1 MSILRQLGANSTIYA
16 ATGVLQRGLQFMLL
30 PLYTHYLAPSAYG
43 VLAIVTAVNGV
54 LSIFFTLGLTSAV
67 TRFYFEYQD
76 QPALLARF
84 WGTILVFVM
93 ALSAILAGA
102 LLLVGDTLLRPFIG
116 EVQFWPFVAL
126 GVMATFFQP
135 FFLTFLAVLQMRNQ
149 ALRYAAVSL
158 ANFAL
163 TVGLTIFLVVQMG
176 WGARG
181 PLMATLAASVVFFAV
196 SLWMLRDNLRLC
208 LDWGHLKQALRYS
221 LSLVPHS
228 VSAQLTAFS
237 DRLVLN
243 HYLGS
248 ASTGLYS
255 VGAMLALI
263 VEVCAQSVN
272 RAYVPLTMAALKRGT
287 ADDMDQIRTVGTLF
301 VGVFC
306 LLGTAVAALAP
317 ELLRL
322 LASPAYAAA
331 AAIVPLLVFACT
343 ANAFYFLFVN
353 ILFYDQRAVRMIPV
367 GTASGA
373 VISVGLLLV
382 LVPSFGMAGA
392 AWAALA
398 SQIMATVLIAAI
410 ARKYEPVRWPYAR
423 YALAFGLAFGMA
435 LALGGLA
442 GQARAAVVIALK
454 LAALCLLS
462 VLLGALLWGQPWL
475 PLQALATL
483 LRGRPARAADLFAAR
498 EGKE

>member
-16 ATGVLQRGLQFMLL
+16 ATSVLQRGLQFMLL
-30 PLYTHYLAPSAYG
+30 PLYTHYLVPSAYG

-76 QPALLARF
+76 QPVLLARF

-93 ALSAILAGA
+93 ALSAVLGGA
-102 LLLVGDTLLRPFIG
+102 LLLMGDILLRPFIG
-116 EVQFWPFVAL
+116 AVPFWPFVAL

-135 FFLTFLAVLQMRNQ
+135 FFLTFLAVLQMRNE

-163 TVGLTIFLVVQMG
+163 TAGLTIFMVVQMG
-176 WGARG
+176 WGAQG
-181 PLMATLAASVVFFAV
+181 PLVATLAASVVFFAI

-221 LSLVPHS
+221 LPLVPHS

-243 HYLGS
+243 HYLGT
-248 ASTGLYS
+248 AATGLYS

-263 VEVCAQSVN
+263 VEVGAQSVN
-272 RAYVPLTMAALKRGT
+272 RAYVPLTMAALKRGS
-287 ADDMDQIRTVGTLF
+287 ADDMAQIRTVGSLF

-306 LLGTAVAALAP
+306 ILGTAVAAFAP

-322 LASPAYAAA
+322 LASPAYAGA
-331 AAIVPLLVFACT
+331 AAIVPLLVFAGV

-353 ILFYDQRAVRMIPV
+353 ILFYNQSAVRMIPV
-367 GTASGA
+367 GTASA
-373 VISVGLLLV
+373 ALISVALLLLLV
-382 LVPSFGMAGA
+382 PQFGITGA

-398 SQIMATVLIAAI
+398 SQILATVLIAAI

-423 YALAFGLAFGMA
+423 YAFAFAFAFAFGLA
-435 LALGGLA
+435 LGGMGSLA
-442 GQARAAVVIALK
+442 PVPALALK
-454 LAALCLLS
+454 LAALALVS
-462 VLLGALLWGQPWL
+462 MLLGALLWGQPWL
-475 PLQALATL
+475 PLQALGTL
-483 LRGRPARAADLFAAR
+483 LRGHPARAAALFSAW
-498 EGKE
+498 EGKV

>member
-1 MSILRQLGANSTIYA
+1 MSILRQLGTNSTIYA
-16 ATGVLQRGLQFMLL
+16 ATSVLQRGLQFLLL

-93 ALSAILAGA
+93 ALSVALAGL
-102 LLLVGDTLLRPFIG
+102 LLLVGETLLRPLIG
-116 EVQFWPFVAL
+116 AVPFWPFVAL

-135 FFLTFLAVLQMRNQ
+135 FFLTFLAILQMRNQ

-158 ANFAL
+158 ANFGLTAAL
-163 TVGLTIFLVVQMG
+163 TLFLVVQLG

-181 PLMATLAASVVFFAV
+181 PLAATLAASVVFFAV

-208 LDWGHLKQALRYS
+208 LDWGHLTQALRYS
-221 LSLVPHS
+221 LPLVPHS

-243 HYLGS
+243 HYLGT

-263 VEVCAQSVN
+263 VEVGAQSVN
-272 RAYVPLTMAALKRGT
+272 RAYVPLTMAALKRGS

-306 LLGTAVAALAP
+306 MLGTAVAALAP
-317 ELLRL
+317 ELLML

-331 AAIVPLLVFACT
+331 AAIVPLLVFAGV

-353 ILFYDQRAVRMIPV
+353 ILFYDRRAVRMIPL
-367 GTASGA
+367 GTASAA
-373 VISVGLLLV
+373 VISVGLLLL
-382 LVPSFGMAGA
+382 LVPAFGMTGA

-398 SQIMATVLIAAI
+398 SQILATVLIAII
-410 ARKYEPVRWPYAR
+410 ARKYEPVRWPYGR
-423 YALAFGLAFGMA
+423 YALAFALALGMA
-435 LALGGLA
+435 LALGAVNGLGA
-442 GQARAAVVIALK
+442 PAALALK
-454 LAALCLLS
+454 LAALGLLS
-462 VLLGALLWGQPWL
+462 VGLGALLWGQPWL
-475 PLQALATL
+475 PLQALGTL
-483 LRGRPARAADLFAAR
+483 LRGRPASAAALFSGA
-498 EGKE
+498 EGKA